1 MKDVIVKY
9 LKSYKKQNIS
19 LSELENLFSGNI
31 SYKNFA
37 ATVKELIQEGILTE
51 KNPENNNNKEVP
63 LAFKLG
69 INRYE
74 LKKDFIHCIKEA
86 SLNMVDSVDLQA
98 YLTLS
103 EETWNNELPYI
114 NKVNEYILLNQLPL
128 DYATAQERS
137 FHIVGDEKWIDEKG
151 GRKILERINIWDK
164 LNIISTN
171 DPLMMAVNPFQFLK
185 SEYSHLIVENKAAFL
200 ALMEGIK
207 DTKFTSLIFGSGWK
221 IVSNIVMLEKQ
232 LGLSGTHKLYYF
244 GDVDY
249 EGISIWNSLNQKIRA
264 ELAIDFY
271 TELLKKPYSIG
282 KETQQKNETALN
294 NFIKNFSSEE
304 QASILKL
311 LEKGAYLPQEGLD
324 KDELQNIW
332 RRAAWGQI

>member
-1 MKDVIVKY
+1 MKNIIVNY
-9 LKSYKKQNIS
+9 LKSHKNQNIT
-19 LSELENLFSGNI
+19 LNELENLFSGDI

-37 ATVKELIQEGILTE
+37 NVVNELIHDGILTE
-51 KNPENNNNKEVP
+51 KNPKNNNNKEIP
-63 LAFKLG
+63 LAFKFA

-74 LKKDFIHCIKEA
+74 LKKDFIYCIKET
-86 SLNMVDSVDLQA
+86 SFNMVDSIDLQA
-98 YLTLS
+98 YFTLS

-114 NKVNEYILLNQLPL
+114 QKVNEYILSNKLPL
-128 DYATAQERS
+128 DYATSQERS

-164 LNIISTN
+164 LKVMNTN

-185 SEYSHLIVENKAAFL
+185 SEYSHLIVENKATFL
-200 ALMEGIK
+200 ALMEVLK

-221 IVSNIVMLEKQ
+221 IVSNIVMLERQ
-232 LGLSGTHKLYYF
+232 LGLKGIHKLYYF
-244 GDVDY
+244 GDLDY

-271 TELLKKPYSIG
+271 TELLKKKYSIG
-282 KETQQKNETALN
+282 KETQKKNEVALN
-294 NFIKNFSSEE
+294 NFVKNFSTEE
-304 QASILKL
+304 QAYILKL
-311 LEKGAYLPQEGLD
+311 LEKGAYLPQEGLE

-332 RRAAWGQI
+332 RSAVWE